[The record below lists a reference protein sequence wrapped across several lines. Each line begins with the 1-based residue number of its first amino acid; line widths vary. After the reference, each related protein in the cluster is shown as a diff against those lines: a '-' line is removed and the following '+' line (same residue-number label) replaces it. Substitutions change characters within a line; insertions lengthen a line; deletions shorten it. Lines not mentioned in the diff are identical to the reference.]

1 MPREHKPPS
10 PRTIANFIYL
20 AVLVIGVLLAFVA
33 VRALFA

>member
-1 MPREHKPPS
+1 MPREYKPPA
-10 PRTIANFIYL
+10 PRAISTFIYL

>member
-1 MPREHKPPS
+1 MGGEQ
-10 PRTIANFIYL
+10 TFIYF

>member
-10 PRTIANFIYL
+10 PRTISTFIYL
-20 AVLVIGVLLAFVA
+20 AVLVIGVLLVFVA

>member
-1 MPREHKPPS
+1 MPREYKPPS
-10 PRTIANFIYL
+10 SRTISTFIYF